1 VSVRIPSGT
10 LSTEEIE
17 ENVLEKIKD
26 DLKEV
31 GL

>member
-1 VSVRIPSGT
+1 MFGYLPV

>member
-1 VSVRIPSGT
+1 VFGYLPV